1 MEFTPVKSNLL
12 VVMMRWG
19 SSDEQNVLSFF
30 RVGSCIAASGTISR
44 KKISYTTIPKQ
55 HATMAQTNLCRKSPK
70 KFISRRYIADHI
82 RNCVECHR
90 YEPDNW
96 TSSNSTCIQTFQDD
110 CCRSNL
116 GQRWM
121 FIVENVTLK

>member
-44 KKISYTTIPKQ
+44 KENFIYHNSETACHYGADKSVQEISKKNYFEKIYSGPYPK
-55 HATMAQTNLCRKSPK
+55 LCRMPQ
-70 KFISRRYIADHI
+70 
-82 RNCVECHR
+82 V
-90 YEPDNW
+90 
-96 TSSNSTCIQTFQDD
+96 
-110 CCRSNL
+110 
-116 GQRWM
+116 
-121 FIVENVTLK
+121 